1 VTHSAN
7 IPEVNTTLTKGFPDE
22 ELSCSFSLSADLTL
36 ITVSMK
42 FDGSSIANFVQLHQA
57 LSVQSGSESRFNV
70 TWVPNKM
77 TLHWFNVTSADEGEY
92 RCEVLSFGVSAVE
105 TWARTIQV
113 SLLGKLGQPA
123 KRCSGDFC

>member
-1 VTHSAN
+1 MTHSAN

-42 FDGSSIANFVQLHQA
+42 FKGSSIANFVQFHQA

-77 TLHWFNVTSADEGEY
+77 TLHWFNVTFADEGEY
-92 RCEVLSFGVSAVE
+92 RCEVLSVGALVE

-123 KRCSGDFC
+123 KGSSADLC